1 MARSTGNNAM
11 MTPSGQQSNLN
22 LDHLKKSIAGIA
34 AIAFAILF
42 NIPFAILASI
52 YEYPDIL
59 RRPAAEAL
67 DRFATGGPFLVL
79 TWYGFALA
87 ALALVPL
94 GIALSITPGRIQSQP
109 ALAIGAALTGALAG
123 VTQAIGLLRWVFAI
137 PAIAAAHADSSAS
150 TETRFA
156 AERAFDLLNAW
167 GGVAI
172 GEHIGQLLT
181 ALFVFLLS
189 CIQWREEV
197 RLTSAIGFATAIAI
211 TLGTGEG
218 LALALG
224 KSGDVFAFATIS
236 GFLGLTLWLIL
247 TGVGLIRSRN
257 IA

>member
-1 MARSTGNNAM
+1 MMTKASDQLSSSESTRSTGAVA
-11 MTPSGQQSNLN
+11 
-22 LDHLKKSIAGIA
+22 KGIA

-59 RRPAAEAL
+59 RRPAGEAL
-67 DRFATGGPFLVL
+67 DRFAAGGPFLIL
-79 TWYGFALA
+79 TWYSFALA

-94 GIALSITPGRIQSQP
+94 AIALSITPSRIQNRP

-137 PAIAAAHADSSAS
+137 PAIAEAHANSSAS
-150 TETRFA
+150 AETRFA
-156 AERAFDLLNAW
+156 AERAFDLLNSW

-172 GEHIGQLLT
+172 GEHLGQLLT
-181 ALFVFLLS
+181 ALFILLLS
-189 CIQWREEV
+189 WLQWCERS
-197 RLTSAIGFATAIAI
+197 RLTSLTGFAAVIAI

-218 LALALG
+218 LSLALG
-224 KSGDVFAFATIS
+224 KSGDVFAVATIA
-236 GFLGLTLWLIL
+236 GFLALTVWLIL
-247 TGVGLIRSRN
+247 TGAGLIRSRD

>member
-1 MARSTGNNAM
+1 MTTKASDQSSESTGSTGAVAK
-11 MTPSGQQSNLN
+11 GF
-22 LDHLKKSIAGIA
+22 A

-59 RRPAAEAL
+59 RRPASEAL
-67 DRFATGGPFLVL
+67 DRFAAGGPLLIL

-94 GIALSITPGRIQSQP
+94 AIALSITPSRIQNQP

-137 PAIAAAHADSSAS
+137 PAIAAAHANSSAS
-150 TETRFA
+150 AETRFA
-156 AERAFDLLNAW
+156 AEGAFDLLNAW

-172 GEHIGQLLT
+172 GEHLGQLLT
-181 ALFVFLLS
+181 ALFVLLLS
-189 CIQWREEV
+189 WLQWRERG
-197 RLTSAIGFATAIAI
+197 RLTSLTGFAAVIAI

-224 KSGDVFAFATIS
+224 KSGDAFALATIA
-236 GFLGLTLWLIL
+236 GFLALTVWLIL
-247 TGVGLIRSRN
+247 TGAGLIRSRD
-257 IA
+257 IT